1 MKFIL
6 LTLTIIPPIAFGSL
20 ANYEARWSKRVLS
33 VCFSNGTSTERIN
46 LREDLGVSLGD
57 IVEFSNEEKQTILS
71 VLKENYSLADV
82 GITFTGFQDCHLT
95 PKADVH
101 VLKFISQDPKT
112 PAGWASGTG
121 NPQISTCHN
130 PKDGCTNDNNEYQ
143 SNGEQHYIG
152 LNFPP
157 APGRRTSDEDRLQLL
172 TLHEFGHIAG
182 LYHEH
187 VRPERDSDVNCRDR
201 SQEFGPP
208 WELWPEEVFGPYDS
222 NSVMN
227 YCYLR
232 MVDWVHGVEIF
243 TTRGE
248 ELPILL
254 TDPSIYSQYQ
264 VGNHVRTV
272 ITPKLSS
279 GDRETLRC
287 LYVYEGNVFKNRCG
301 TKSLQ
306 IITHDSLKLSNSF
319 HHLETEVCDL

>member
-1 MKFIL
+1 MLDLLKSEMCYHYTMKSYL
-6 LTLTIIPPIAFGSL
+6 LMLTIIPTIAFGSL
-20 ANYEARWSKRVLS
+20 ANYEARWSKRALS
-33 VCFSNGTSTERIN
+33 VCFSNGTSSERIE
-46 LREDLGVSLGD
+46 LPGYPGVSLGD
-57 IVEFSNEEKQTILS
+57 IVEFSEEEKQTILS
-71 VLKENYSLADV
+71 VLKENFSLADV
-82 GITFTGFQDCHLT
+82 GITFTGFKDCNLT

-101 VLKFISQDPKT
+101 VLKFLSQDPKT

-121 NPQISTCHN
+121 NPRVSSTCHSPEN
-130 PKDGCTNDNNEYQ
+130 GCTNDTSEYQ
-143 SNGEQHYIG
+143 SDREQHYVG

-157 APGRRTSDEDRLQLL
+157 APGRRTSNEARLQLL

-187 VRPERDSDVNCRDR
+187 VRPERDSDRNCRDR
-201 SQEFGPP
+201 GGQEFGPP
-208 WELWPEEVFGPYDS
+208 WELRPEVVFGPYDS

-232 MVDWVHGVEIF
+232 MVNWVHGVEIF

-254 TDPSIYSQYQ
+254 TDPSIYSQHQ
-264 VGNHVRTV
+264 EGNRLRTV

-287 LYVYEGNVFKNRCG
+287 LYVYEGNVFKDRCG
-301 TKSLQ
+301 TKSL
-306 IITHDSLKLSNSF
+306 H
-319 HHLETEVCDL
+319 